1 MLKLEKMAKNKNMI
15 VKIAM
20 HLAQMIILTSL
31 IIINNQLQF
40 SRMRQLTTRTLKL
53 IILKLISNIQP
64 RNR

>member
-20 HLAQMIILTSL
+20 PSAQMIILTSL